1 MYYDPFANL
10 DPDLIKPF
18 KPADKAER
26 KASEQLPGFDPKAS
40 EFRPLSKE
48 KNKLPSEEG
57 EGEAE
62 LVDFSWQV
70 VAAESSGKAVAV
82 FVNPDG
88 QIQVCTSPSFRAR
101 CSHPG
106 LPCLQWD
113 SVALEV
119 IIRSCKSMV
128 LQAFNLGIFVS

>member
-18 KPADKAER
+18 KPADKTE
-26 KASEQLPGFDPKAS
+26 KKVTEQPPGFDPKAT

-48 KNKLPSEEG
+48 KVKLEEG
-57 EGEAE
+57 EKEE
-62 LVDFSWQV
+62 LVDFAWQV

-82 FVNPDG
+82 IVNSEG
-88 QIQVCTSPSFRAR
+88 QIQVCTSPAFRAR

-106 LPCLQWD
+106 YPCLQWD
-113 SVALEV
+113 SVVLEV
-119 IIRSCKSMV
+119 IT
-128 LQAFNLGIFVS
+128 